1 MIRYETKG
9 TCSTEVLVELDGD
22 TIKSVRFVNGCD
34 GNTQGVARLAKGRKV
49 DEVIELLK
57 DIRCNGGPS
66 CPMQL
71 AHALMEWKQE
81 NG

>member
-34 GNTQGVARLAKGRKV
+34 GNTQGVAQLAKGRKV
-49 DEVIELLK
+49 DEVIDLLK
-57 DIRCNGGPS
+57 DIR
-66 CPMQL
+66 
-71 AHALMEWKQE
+71 
-81 NG
+81 